1 MRVGESLKM
10 SDYGVWV
17 EKYRPKTIDEC
28 VLESGIKKTLKSFIE
43 KGEFPSLLLS
53 GSAGIGKTTVA
64 RALCNELGM
73 EWTIINSSDQRGIDV
88 LRSQISSFASSV
100 SLTSNSS
107 LKAVILDE
115 FDHSSQLLQT
125 AMRGAVEEYA
135 KVCRFIFTC
144 NYPQKIIEPLHS
156 RCSVIT
162 LDNFGNEI
170 MQVKAGIM
178 RRIMEILTAEK
189 VEFDPACIA
198 KIVECYFP
206 DFRRML
212 NELQRIASV
221 GNKIDVETLH
231 FSDDNVTIKELVEI
245 LKDKDFRKMRQW
257 CGTYS
262 NIEPHV
268 LFRKIY
274 DMLLDEGFLV
284 KENIPQAV
292 LLIAEYQYRSVSVV
306 DQEINNAA
314 FLTELM
320 TLLQ

>member
-1 MRVGESLKM
+1 M

-17 EKYRPKTIDEC
+17 EKYRPKTINEC
-28 VLESGIKKTLKSFIE
+28 ILEGGIKKTLKSFIE

-100 SLTSNSS
+100 SLTSKSS
-107 LKAVILDE
+107 LKAVVLDE

-156 RCSVIT
+156 RCSVLV
-162 LDNFGNEI
+162 LDNFGNET

-178 RRIMEILTAEK
+178 RRIMEILTLEK
-189 VEFDPACIA
+189 VEFEPPCIA
-198 KIVECYFP
+198 KIVERFFP

-212 NELQRIASV
+212 NELQRIASA
-221 GNKIDVETLH
+221 GNKIDDETLH

-262 NIEPHV
+262 NIEPHI

-274 DMLLDEGFLV
+274 DMLLDDGFLV

-292 LLIAEYQYRSVSVV
+292 LLIAEYQYRSGSVV